1 MLVVA
6 VCEVVFA
13 KLLFEVMMLMGYCY
27 SSGVGDGI
35 RFVVVMSNNSI
46 IFDCVS
52 VSSDN
57 NSGINS
63 ILVLIIVRV
72 VLVLCTAI

>member
-13 KLLFEVMMLMGYCY
+13 ELFFEVMMLMGYCY

-35 RFVVVMSNNSI
+35 RFVDVMSNNS

-63 ILVLIIVRV
+63 ILVLIIVGV